1 MIICK
6 TSHFINSLKYD
17 HISRILKELHW
28 LAGKSRIENK
38 ILIST
43 FKAYHETGPKYLTD
57 TLIKYTPRR
66 MLRSTNKERQ
76 VVPKYNLESYGNR
89 AFSVSRVEAE

>member
-1 MIICK
+1 
-6 TSHFINSLKYD
+6 
-17 HISRILKELHW
+17 
-28 LAGKSRIENK
+28 
-38 ILIST
+38 
-43 FKAYHETGPKYLTD
+43 
-57 TLIKYTPRR
+57 